1 MFVWIRYDFR
11 VYFVCVWDFTPLCK
25 NMQLIIC
32 LIMFY
37 AVIMYCVYGLLKWL
51 IMSVSKLLVTLWVGN
66 SGGMKYFL

>member
-1 MFVWIRYDFR
+1 
-11 VYFVCVWDFTPLCK
+11 
-25 NMQLIIC
+25 
-32 LIMFY
+32 MFY